1 MTLGNQALLNR
12 NIKMSHEVETM
23 AFAGKTPWHGLGQHI
38 TDPNDLVDGSAFMM
52 AAGLDWNINKVSIR
66 LSEELPTNDGFYLN
80 NVKADFT
87 NKIVENQFYLVRS
100 SDGNILSTR
109 PVTDGGYNLRQNAQ
123 MFELFDPLIAEGKM
137 QFHTA
142 GSLFGGRKVWV
153 LAEMLTGFTLP
164 GDDQINNFFLFT
176 MDHSG
181 VGANTAFY
189 TSVRVVCANT
199 CRYAERGA
207 KNKIRDTHKVRFDLE
222 LMREAIK
229 LVETQ
234 SVDFE
239 QLARAMAAK
248 RISGDERVN
257 FFRDAFNAYPK
268 TKKEGGRLLDST
280 IVQRAVGLTMGQRTI
295 NKATHDE
302 RASAQDHIDQMQRG
316 VLIDSM
322 NEDIGGEQSEL
333 VNPGWNKVSSDN
345 TLWGAFNA
353 VTFIEDH
360 DHRKKGSA
368 DGMLHSTLYG
378 QTLNDPKTRALN
390 AARELLA
397 V

>member
-1 MTLGNQALLNR
+1 
-12 NIKMSHEVETM
+12 MSHEVETM

-66 LSEELPTNDGFYLN
+66 LSEELPTDDGFYLN
-80 NVKADFT
+80 DVKADFT

-207 KNKIRDTHKVRFDLE
+207 KNKIRDT
-222 LMREAIK
+222 
-229 LVETQ
+229 
-234 SVDFE
+234 
-239 QLARAMAAK
+239 
-248 RISGDERVN
+248 
-257 FFRDAFNAYPK
+257 
-268 TKKEGGRLLDST
+268 KKEGGRLLDST
-280 IVQRAVGLTMGQRTI
+280 IVQRAIGLTMGQRTI

>member
-142 GSLFGGRKVWV
+142 GSLFGGR
-153 LAEMLTGFTLP
+153 
-164 GDDQINNFFLFT
+164 
-176 MDHSG
+176 
-181 VGANTAFY
+181 
-189 TSVRVVCANT
+189 
-199 CRYAERGA
+199 
-207 KNKIRDTHKVRFDLE
+207 
-222 LMREAIK
+222 
-229 LVETQ
+229 
-234 SVDFE
+234 
-239 QLARAMAAK
+239 
-248 RISGDERVN
+248 
-257 FFRDAFNAYPK
+257 
-268 TKKEGGRLLDST
+268 
-280 IVQRAVGLTMGQRTI
+280 
-295 NKATHDE
+295 
-302 RASAQDHIDQMQRG
+302 
-316 VLIDSM
+316 
-322 NEDIGGEQSEL
+322 
-333 VNPGWNKVSSDN
+333 
-345 TLWGAFNA
+345 
-353 VTFIEDH
+353 
-360 DHRKKGSA
+360 
-368 DGMLHSTLYG
+368 
-378 QTLNDPKTRALN
+378 
-390 AARELLA
+390 
-397 V
+397 